1 MKQFI
6 LNRRSFLFSM
16 VAAPIA
22 FLASVARAAQKTVT
36 TTAADATKA
45 LVKEKDAM
53 PSALKYSEVASKAPT
68 RTKKESNCANCMHFS
83 KAVGADGAAVKVGG
97 SEVGACALFDAGKG
111 YVKAGGWCMSWFQ
124 APPA

>member
-1 MKQFI
+1 MKHFI

-22 FLASVARAAQKTVT
+22 FLASAARAAQKTVT

-53 PSALKYSEVASKAPT
+53 PSALKYSEAASKAPNQK
-68 RTKKESNCANCMHFS
+68 RCELCQLHAF
-83 KAVGADGAAVKVGG
+83 
-97 SEVGACALFDAGKG
+97 L
-111 YVKAGGWCMSWFQ
+111 
-124 APPA
+124 